1 MGRRNDSMAV
11 VDSKARVIGVTGLR
25 VVDASVFPFLVLGQ
39 PQATVDML
47 AEKIVEVVLGDA

>member
-1 MGRRNDSMAV
+1 MAV